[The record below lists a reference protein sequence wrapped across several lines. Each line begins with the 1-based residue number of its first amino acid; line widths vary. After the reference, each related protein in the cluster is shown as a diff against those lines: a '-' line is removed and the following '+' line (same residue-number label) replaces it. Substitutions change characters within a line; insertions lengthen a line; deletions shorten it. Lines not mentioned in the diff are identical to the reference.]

1 MSLIIGLLT
10 LVLVLNSL
18 FLILLVLVQL
28 PKKEA
33 GLGMAF
39 GGAATEALFGAGSG
53 NMLTQVTKYATGLFL
68 VLALALSIMRN
79 HEAHKAGRGMGRL
92 IEEVS
97 SSAAPAATTAQPT
110 VVPSIQAPGPTGV
123 APAVVTPPAATTP
136 EAKPE
141 ATPLPALPAPQPTP

>member
-1 MSLIIGLLT
+1 MGLLIGLLT
-10 LVLVLNSL
+10 LVLVLTSL

-53 NMLTQVTKYATGLFL
+53 NMLTQVTKYATAVFL
-68 VLALALSIMRN
+68 VLALVLSILRN
-79 HEAHKAGRGMGRL
+79 HEAHKAGRGMAKL
-92 IEEVS
+92 IDEVS
-97 SSAAPAATTAQPT
+97 AAATPAATTAPQT

-123 APAVVTPPAATTP
+123 APATVTPPTVTTEQGVFTLPPP
-136 EAKPE
+136 EE
-141 ATPLPALPAPQPTP
+141 PAP

>member
-1 MSLIIGLLT
+1 MGLLIGLLT
-10 LVLVLNSL
+10 LVLVLTSL

-53 NMLTQVTKYATGLFL
+53 NMLTQVTKYSTALFL
-68 VLALALSIMRN
+68 VLALVLSILRN
-79 HEAHKAGRGMGRL
+79 HEAHKAGRGMAKM
-92 IEEVS
+92 IDEVS
-97 SSAAPAATTAQPT
+97 AAATPAATAAPQT

-123 APAVVTPPAATTP
+123 APAAVTPPTVTTQQGVLTLPPP
-136 EAKPE
+136 EQ
-141 ATPLPALPAPQPTP
+141 PAP

>member
-1 MSLIIGLLT
+1 MGLLIGLLT
-10 LVLVLNSL
+10 LVLVLTSL

-53 NMLTQVTKYATGLFL
+53 NMLTQVTKYATAVFL
-68 VLALALSIMRN
+68 VLALVLSILRN
-79 HEAHKAGRGMGRL
+79 HEAHKAGRGMAKL

-97 SSAAPAATTAQPT
+97 AAATPAATAAPQT
-110 VVPSIQAPGPTGV
+110 VVPSIQAPGPTGI
-123 APAVVTPPAATTP
+123 APATVTLPTVTTEQGVFTLPPP
-136 EAKPE
+136 EE
-141 ATPLPALPAPQPTP
+141 PAP

>member
-1 MSLIIGLLT
+1 MSLLIGLLS
-10 LVLVLNSL
+10 LVLVLTSL

-53 NMLTQVTKYATGLFL
+53 NMLTQVTKYAIGVFL
-68 VLALALSIMRN
+68 VLSLGLAILRN
-79 HEAHKAGRGMGRL
+79 HEAHKSGRGIGKL

-97 SSAAPAATTAQPT
+97 ATAGPAATTAASNAVIP
-110 VVPSIQAPGPTGV
+110 VIQAPGPTGV
-123 APAVVTPPAATTP
+123 APAVVTPAVVATNP
-136 EAKPE
+136 EPVAPV
-141 ATPLPALPAPQPTP
+141 PAPSPTP

>member
-1 MSLIIGLLT
+1 MSLLIGLLT

-68 VLALALSIMRN
+68 ILALVLSIMRN

-97 SSAAPAATTAQPT
+97 AAAAPAATTTSPT

-123 APAVVTPPAATTP
+123 APAVVIPPAATTP
-136 EAKPE
+136 EA
-141 ATPLPALPAPQPTP
+141 TPIPALPAPEPAP